1 VGAGPFWF
9 FFFFFF
15 FVVNVVYVNMTFSE
29 RHHRGVVGG
38 WVWLL
43 GLVVFV
49 LELFRIHC
57 VLNVMISLLF
67 LFFVLCEEMLS

>member
-1 VGAGPFWF
+1 MSLEWQRPFSKSGSP
-9 FFFFFF
+9 
-15 FVVNVVYVNMTFSE
+15 VFSE